1 MGTVSR
7 ELLAVSGDGFHDWEM
22 GEALLALLVEARIAA
37 ARPVVDKKPQSRE
50 RSGPDVKCV
59 RLRSMVL
66 MR

>member
-1 MGTVSR
+1 MSR

-22 GEALLALLVEARIAA
+22 GKLLALLVEARIAA
-37 ARPVVDKKPQSRE
+37 SLPIVYKKPQSRE
-50 RSGPDVKCV
+50 RSGPDVKCM

>member
-1 MGTVSR
+1 M
-7 ELLAVSGDGFHDWEM
+7 SGDGFHDWEM